1 MDLKVSWPQ
10 ETNACK
16 TLKLRIPPRQRIT
29 TLEEFMSNAII
40 SYTTSGPQ
48 QLIMNHIY
56 NYLDYVVICVVAI

>member
-1 MDLKVSWPQ
+1 
-10 ETNACK
+10 
-16 TLKLRIPPRQRIT
+16 
-29 TLEEFMSNAII
+29 MSNAII